1 MKCLMMI
8 LILVM
13 VDIVD
18 YNMKITIKDA
28 EDYAKYYYSV
38 KTLLKQ
44 KPLTFIE
51 WQKRQLVS

>member
-1 MKCLMMI
+1 MI
-8 LILVM
+8 LMNVI

-18 YNMKITIKDA
+18 YNMEITIKTI

-44 KPLTFIE
+44 KPLNFEE
-51 WQKRQLVS
+51 WQKRQLVN

>member
-8 LILVM
+8 SMIVM

-18 YNMKITIKDA
+18 YNMEITIKDA
-28 EDYAKYYYSV
+28 EEYAKYYYSV

-44 KPLTFIE
+44 KPLTFEE
-51 WQKRQLVS
+51 WQKRQSVN